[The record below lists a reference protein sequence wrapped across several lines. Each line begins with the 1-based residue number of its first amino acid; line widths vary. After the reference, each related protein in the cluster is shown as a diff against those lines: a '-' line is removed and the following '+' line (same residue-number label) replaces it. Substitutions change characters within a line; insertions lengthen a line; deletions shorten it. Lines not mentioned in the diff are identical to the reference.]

1 MDVDRLKKEE
11 MYEAIFKR
19 RSVRR
24 YAGPLDAG
32 ALAEVESFARF
43 LKPLH
48 PDIRTE
54 VRVLNDDGVR
64 GPFKVAAPH
73 FLAIYSE
80 AADYHA
86 ANAGFMLQQMDLFL
100 SSQGIGSCW
109 QGGPKPAGDA
119 KKVSGLNFVISL
131 AFGRPGEDVH
141 RRSVAE
147 FKRKPMRDITDTR
160 GMDDMLEAA
169 RLAPSG
175 MNRQSWYFTGN
186 ENAVEVHYA
195 RSVMTDQMNRI
206 NAGIALCHLWLAAL
220 HAGRSGEVVIEP
232 SGRGASP
239 KGYTYVASIDLSR
252 A

>member
-1 MDVDRLKKEE
+1 MHEDVLYD
-11 MYEAIFKR
+11 AIFKR
-19 RSVRR
+19 RSVRK
-24 YAGPLDAG
+24 YAGPLDAD
-32 ALAEVESFARF
+32 AMAEVESFARS

-73 FLAIYSE
+73 FLAFYSE
-80 AADYHA
+80 AADGYA

-100 SSQGIGSCW
+100 SSKGIGSCW

-131 AFGRPGEDVH
+131 AFGRPEEDVH

-147 FKRKPMRDITDTR
+147 FKRKPMTGITNIS
-160 GMDDMLEAA
+160 GMDNMLEAA

-186 ENAVEVHYA
+186 EDVVRVHYA
-195 RSVMTDQMNRI
+195 RSMITDQMNRI

-220 HAGRSGEVVIEP
+220 HAGRSAEVVIEP
-232 SGRGASP
+232 SEREASP
-239 KGYTYVASIDLSR
+239 KGYTYVMSIYLSR
-252 A
+252 T